1 MEGTPLNTAG
11 NTYWLTNRP
20 PTQGT
25 TVRAFPE
32 MSVRDVSQD
41 IIPATV
47 RGLRL
52 IPSWIILGM
61 ILLATLGICS
71 TVILR
76 TRAESQASLLQHQ
89 QMIADIETTRRAN
102 ESLEIEIRR
111 MTTDPNIIES
121 AARVRLGMVRP
132 NDVVIPVESAKQG
145 PAPGTLSFVR

>member
-25 TVRAFPE
+25 TARALPE
-32 MSVRDVSQD
+32 ISVRDVSQD
-41 IIPATV
+41 IIPATI

-71 TVILR
+71 TVIVR
-76 TRAESQASLLQHQ
+76 TRAESQASVLQHQ
-89 QMIADIETTRRAN
+89 QMIADIDVTRRAN
-102 ESLEIEIRR
+102 ESLQIEIRR

-121 AARVRLGMVRP
+121 AARIRLGMVRP